1 MKEQLES
8 LQNEALDSI
17 SKTQDLKKLQEI
29 KVSFVGKKGSLTSVL
44 RGMGKLSKEE
54 RPIVGEVANRVRSS
68 ITAAI
73 EQKNEELEAKAIEKQ
88 LEDEAIDVTLPGRPV
103 QVGGKHVL
111 TKLIEEIEDL
121 FIGMGFEVQEGPEV
135 ETEFFNFDAL
145 KDRKS
150 TRLKSSHVLISYA
163 VLYWRKKN
171 NTMARSRNTNTSK

>member
-29 KVSFVGKKGSLTSVL
+29 KVSFLGKKGSLTSVL
-44 RGMGKLSKEE
+44 RGMGKLSIEE

-73 EQKNEELEAKAIEKQ
+73 DQKNEELEAKAIEKQ
-88 LEDEAIDVTLPGRPV
+88 LEDEGIDVTLPGRPV

-121 FIGMGFEVQEGPEV
+121 LSVW
-135 ETEFFNFDAL
+135 AL
-145 KDRKS
+145 KFRRGLKLKQTFS
-150 TRLKSSHVLISYA
+150 TLKH
-163 VLYWRKKN
+163 
-171 NTMARSRNTNTSK
+171 